1 MDVSLREPLLAQ
13 NVWRIKIAMYLFL
26 AGMGAGAYTLG
37 VAADLLLGKEAIN
50 ISKAGVILGAPLVF
64 IGMLFLILDLGNKK
78 NAFRAY
84 VKPQTSWIA
93 RGTYIISIFMIL
105 GAIHIGGFIW
115 PFSFLEQDSTLRLA
129 LGLVNSVFAFG
140 TMVYTGLLLGAVK
153 PIPLWTTPLL
163 PALFL
168 FSALSTGAMGIVVST
183 AFLPISEDLL
193 YLIARYDLLLLLF
206 EAALIAFYVYV
217 SHQTQASRYA
227 ALVMLKGWLSPLF
240 WIGIVL
246 LGILVPLFAESALLL
261 KQISHEL
268 ASALLILGI
277 VGGYALRHVIVSA
290 GIKTPIQ
297 ALGIAFAPYVP
308 RR

>member
-1 MDVSLREPLLAQ
+1 MSLREPLSAQ
-13 NVWRIKIAMYLFL
+13 NVWRIKIALYLFL

-37 VAADLLLGKEAIN
+37 VAFDLLLGEEAVG
-50 ISKAGVILGAPLVF
+50 ISKAGVLLGSPLVF

-115 PFSFLEQDSTLRLA
+115 PFNFLEQSSTLRLT
-129 LGLVNSVFAFG
+129 LGLINSIFAFG
-140 TMVYTGLLLGAVK
+140 TMIYTGLLLGAVK

-163 PALFL
+163 PTLFL
-168 FSALSTGAMGIVVST
+168 FSALSTGAMATVIST
-183 AFLPISEDLL
+183 AFFPVTEEIL
-193 YLIARYDLLLLLF
+193 YLIARYDLLLMLF
-206 EAALIAFYVYV
+206 EAALIAFYIYV

-227 ALVMLKGWLSPLF
+227 ALVILKGWLSPLF

-246 LGILVPLFAESALLL
+246 LGILIPLFAESAFLLG
-261 KQISHEL
+261 QVSHEL
-268 ASALLILGI
+268 VSALLISGI
-277 VGGYALRHVIVSA
+277 VGGYALRHVVVSA
-290 GIKTPIQ
+290 GIKIPIQ
-297 ALGIAFAPYVP
+297 ALGIAFVPYVP